1 MKFDASL
8 TEFSAASLVSTLNT
22 YKNIITSNVFNFS
35 GCISTHFILIS

>member
-22 YKNIITSNVFNFS
+22 YKNIITSIVFNLS
-35 GCISTHFILIS
+35 GCMSAHFIFIS